1 MDSAKKWPKAWRR
14 LSLLVALVTAALAG
28 LGGIVVGGQSA
39 SAGGRP
45 SNSIAGSVQ
54 QAMPGTWTVQNLPAG
69 VNNLIDV
76 SCPTSSVCAA
86 TAQTSFAGSMLVS
99 TTDGG
104 ATWTAR
110 AFPPDASGNPSAQF
124 VACPAANRCYVTFAP
139 AGNQLSGG
147 VLLTTDMGLNW
158 SQLTVP
164 AGATNFDHIAC

>member
-39 SAGGRP
+39 SAGVRH
-45 SNSIAGSVQ
+45 SIPTASSVQ

-86 TAQTSFAGSMLVS
+86 TAQTSFTGSMLVS
-99 TTDGG
+99 TTDSGQSG
-104 ATWTAR
+104 LRGHFHLTQAATLRHSSSPVRPPTAATSR
-110 AFPPDASGNPSAQF
+110 
-124 VACPAANRCYVTFAP
+124 
-139 AGNQLSGG
+139 
-147 VLLTTDMGLNW
+147 LLLQEINCLEVSSLQQTWDSTGL
-158 SQLTVP
+158 
-164 AGATNFDHIAC
+164 I